1 MTQEI
6 IKIEDIIGGGDLA
19 TKGYVDDTIGNI
31 VITGGTST
39 QFNLVLIK
47 QEINWNSGF
56 IMIPYS
62 GLLNTNKEVTD
73 VSLSINSVSGTKDLD
88 PIINYPSSDTWNGVP
103 FSGFYIKDAQG
114 LLREDNDFDI
124 VYLSYNIIDSI
135 GVRYD
140 GKKQVLGDGFISD
153 HDLGDTN
160 HSTYT
165 AHTWWDAVYP
175 EYKGIRIQSELDPLT
190 GYGMLNANFKAN
202 YAAIKGCDLY
212 LKPFVGVGISEEQ
225 GSNANI
231 LTVCSHFENVRNRHN
246 NGFVDDSFTGSTYN
260 PDYFFDNVIQVSACN
275 PGTTLEQAPTGWTSS
290 FGYGVEFY
298 EELQE
303 QSPTTAT
310 VGAKLKKIQVLT
322 GANWSLVRLS
332 ARKTAS
338 LTTVVDGVYTYNWNM
353 YMGFGII
360 NTNAAIQYIKDNY
373 SENTDYKNMLADD
386 LEGSH
391 GLSHFLTYDD
401 LLPNSPVAKRML
413 DDNLSNIDF
422 LNFPVI
428 NPTIIS
434 GLSLTTGSTYEIIS
448 ADNIIGFKKIDGSV
462 VYSDSIN
469 QSTSVKGNVM
479 LSVPK
484 ATTTFNLGGT
494 NSVFSGVLNLLDLQ
508 SLLHLSCGGN
518 QLTDIVIDNSSNLIS
533 LDCNNTLI
541 TTLNTVNFN
550 SLTTLNVQN
559 CGNLSTLYCYLN
571 NLSTLSLTGCPN
583 LTTVNCKNN
592 ILSSLNFSGLNQL
605 QYIYANNNDLTNI
618 NISGCTSLKELYVD
632 VNDLTGITKPNTTI
646 NYFTG
651 DFNQFTTMDLSGL
664 NNLVVAAFTD
674 NLLTS
679 VNVSGCT
686 QMTKLQVQNNQL
698 DRTNILS
705 IINQTITNGLV
716 NIDTSYPN
724 RLEFA
729 GNPGASSLTTSDY
742 TTLTSMG
749 WLVTY

>member
-1 MTQEI
+1 MIQEI
-6 IKIEDIIGGGDLA
+6 IKIEDIIGGTDLA
-19 TKGYVDDTIGNI
+19 TKEYVGNAI
-31 VITGGTST
+31 ENISISGETST
-39 QFNLVLIK
+39 QYNLVLLK

-56 IMIPYS
+56 VMIPTDES
-62 GLLNTNKEVTD
+62 LNINKEVTN
-73 VSLSINSVSGTKDLD
+73 VSLAINSVSGTKDLD
-88 PIINYPSSDTWNGVP
+88 PIIHYPSSDTYNSNP
-103 FSGFYIKDAQG
+103 YQGFYIKDVQG

-124 VYLSYNIIDSI
+124 VYLGYNIVDSI

-140 GKKQVLGDGFISD
+140 SKKQVLGDGFISNHENNPND
-153 HDLGDTN
+153 ANHDY
-160 HSTYT
+160 YT
-165 AHTWWDAVYP
+165 LYTWWNAVYP
-175 EYKGIRIQSELDPLT
+175 EYKGLRISSRLDPLT
-190 GYGMLNANFKAN
+190 GYGDVTPQYKPT
-202 YAAIKGCDLY
+202 YAALKGCDLILRPY
-212 LKPFVGVGISEEQ
+212 TGAYDFENP
-225 GSNANI
+225 GSNANLLEI
-231 LTVCSHFENVRNRHN
+231 AAHSGNTHVR
-246 NGFVDDSFTGSTYN
+246 DDHYFTGSTQF
-260 PDYFFDNVIQVSACN
+260 PDNLILVSACN

-298 EELQE
+298 EELQQ

-322 GANWSLVRLS
+322 GANWSLVRLA

-338 LTTVVDGVYTYNWNM
+338 LTTLSGGVYTYNWNM

-360 NTNAAIQYIKDNY
+360 NINDAIQYIKDNY
-373 SENTDYKNMLADD
+373 SENTNYRNMLADD

-413 DDNLSNIDF
+413 DDNLSNIGF

-434 GLSLTTGSTYEIIS
+434 GLSLTTGSTYEILS

-462 VYSDSIN
+462 VYSNSIN
-469 QSTSVKGNVM
+469 QSTSIKGNVM
-479 LSVPK
+479 VSIPK
-484 ATTTFNLGGT
+484 ATTTFSLGGT
-494 NSVFSGVLNLLDLQ
+494 NSVFSGVLNLLDLK

-518 QLTDIVIDNSSNLIS
+518 QLTDVVIDNSSDLIS

-550 SLTTLNVQN
+550 SLSSLNVQN
-559 CGNLSTLYCYLN
+559 CSNLSTLYCYLN

-583 LTTVNCKNN
+583 LTVVNCKNN
-592 ILSSLNFSGLNQL
+592 IISSLNFSGLNQL
-605 QYIYANNNDLTNI
+605 QYIYANNNDLTSI

-632 VNDLTGITKPNTTI
+632 VNDLTGITKPNNTI

-674 NLLTS
+674 NLLSS

-698 DRTNILS
+698 DRTAIIN

-716 NIDTSYPN
+716 NISTDYPN

-729 GNPGASSLTTSDY
+729 GNPGASSIVPSDY

-749 WLVTY
+749 WIVTH